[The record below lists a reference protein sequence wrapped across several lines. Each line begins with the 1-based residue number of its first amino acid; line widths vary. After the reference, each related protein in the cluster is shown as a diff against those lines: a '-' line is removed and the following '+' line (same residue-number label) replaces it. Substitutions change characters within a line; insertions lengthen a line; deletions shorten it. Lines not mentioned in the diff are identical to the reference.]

1 MWSNA
6 QIFDIEYPQVI
17 QSSIFVVEE
26 ISGLFGSIAINFI
39 SSQDDEEER
48 VMHSRSDNIKIISS
62 NDANEA
68 VDELFESLRSRYQ
81 ENLEL
86 SMGGSDF
93 TFDSV
98 QHVSEF

>member
-1 MWSNA
+1 
-6 QIFDIEYPQVI
+6 
-17 QSSIFVVEE
+17 
-26 ISGLFGSIAINFI
+26 
-39 SSQDDEEER
+39 
-48 VMHSRSDNIKIISS
+48 MHSRSDNIKIISS